1 MTSRAFLSS
10 SDPETSEDLCLICL
24 TALDKDTKKALGVNP
39 WNKLIEI
46 AKKWQELDIPESD
59 VHYNF
64 TTVYKRIV
72 NLPAPKQDSNYF
84 VHNNCQLSMR
94 GTKYD
99 RYAKRYAKAPVNVEE
114 AILPE
119 IPTPTRELRRKSSHE
134 KVKICFICNTT
145 TAEDDNTFNNKGLG
159 RCSQNTALEKLEK
172 AKANHLNNSISSYHS
187 AALRFEMATSG
198 AAHDVFAA
206 DIYYHKSCYNNFIK
220 FTEEVSLSEHEIVK
234 KEKMDAVLYNFLRY
248 LKQKIIMEKNAYL
261 LIDLL
266 QDIQDLSEEAGL
278 DEPIVETTLAL
289 RRLIETNLDKK
300 ISFHLI
306 DKKLM
311 AYSSEVNR
319 VVL

>member
-10 SDPETSEDLCLICL
+10 SDPETSEDICLICL

-72 NLPAPKQDSNYF
+72 NLPAPRNSNYF

-99 RYAKRYAKAPVNVEE
+99 RCAKKYAEAPVNVEE

-145 TAEDDNTFNNKGLG
+145 TAEDDNTFNNRGLG
-159 RCSQNTALEKLEK
+159 RCSQNSALEKLEK

-198 AAHDVFAA
+198 EAHDIFAA
-206 DIYYHKSCYNNFIK
+206 DIYYHKSCYNGFIK
-220 FTEEVSLSEHEIVK
+220 FTEEVTLSEQEFIK

-248 LKQKIIMEKNAYL
+248 LKQKIIMEKMPTY
-261 LIDLL
+261 
-266 QDIQDLSEEAGL
+266 
-278 DEPIVETTLAL
+278 
-289 RRLIETNLDKK
+289 
-300 ISFHLI
+300 
-306 DKKLM
+306 
-311 AYSSEVNR
+311 
-319 VVL
+319 